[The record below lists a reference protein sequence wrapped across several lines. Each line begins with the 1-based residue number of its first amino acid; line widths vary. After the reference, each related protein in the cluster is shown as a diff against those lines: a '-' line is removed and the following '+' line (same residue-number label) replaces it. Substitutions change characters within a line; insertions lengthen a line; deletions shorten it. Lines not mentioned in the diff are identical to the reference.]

1 MYGDFIL
8 WFRYKMDNR
17 VKFKDFM
24 WELRCRWFVFKRQ
37 NIECVHEYKLLNVKL
52 TMPSLYVCKKCG
64 KQKLTKRNMC
74 KEL

>member
-8 WFRYKMDNR
+8 WFRYKMRNR
-17 VKFKDFM
+17 IGFKGFIEDLK
-24 WELRCRWFVFKRQ
+24 WRWFVFKDQ
-37 NIECVHEYKLLNVKL
+37 NIDCVHDYKLMNVKL

-74 KEL
+74 KER